1 MFNLKLFFMKKNDFK
16 KPFAGVLTL
25 FLCITMSVATAQDM
39 YISNGAILHYA
50 GGDFASGHIDNNNSG
65 TFSIGTNYPADND
78 NYVSGPVSLLAAGTY
93 AISLEDVAAARNP
106 SVTTTGAATVTYSAT
121 ATPSGTA
128 PSGYVLANKEI
139 YTFTGNVS
147 GGSATPLGTTTF
159 GAADGAVIPVFATSE
174 SGPWSTTATAGTTTK
189 MSFAKEDS
197 TLSTETFAITAEN
210 FTLYPNPVTAT
221 TTRINFNLPQSVQ
234 QLSVT
239 MYDIT
244 GKVVEQYN
252 NVAVQAGAN
261 SINKPQVAN
270 GMYLLQF
277 SFNNGEQQVTKR
289 VIIQ

>member
-1 MFNLKLFFMKKNDFK
+1 
-16 KPFAGVLTL
+16 
-25 FLCITMSVATAQDM
+25 MSYDATA
-39 YISNGAILHYA
+39 
-50 GGDFASGHIDNNNSG
+50 
-65 TFSIGTNYPADND
+65 
-78 NYVSGPVSLLAAGTY
+78 V
-93 AISLEDVAAARNP
+93 
-106 SVTTTGAATVTYSAT
+106 
-121 ATPSGTA
+121 PSGTPPA
-128 PSGYVLANKEI
+128 GYVLASAEV
-139 YTFTGNVS
+139 YTFTGLVS
-147 GGSATPLGTTTF
+147 AGSATPLSSTTF
-159 GAADGAVIPVFATSE
+159 GAAAGPLAIVFADANGGT
-174 SGPWSTTATAGTTTK
+174 WSTTVTPGTTTV
-189 MSFAKEDS
+189 MSFAKEDV
-197 TLSTETFAITAEN
+197 TLGVEEINADTFA
-210 FTLYPNPVTAT
+210 FYPNPVTAT